1 MGFQLSRHSAI
12 SPVLFHFQIQGRAQ
26 MRPSIITVE
35 GRPHGPVTKS
45 PDHLNTIT
53 YSSVLFQI
61 RIIVQNFQKNIIS
74 EFCPSIFLVV
84 PNLHI
89 FIQ

>member
-1 MGFQLSRHSAI
+1 MGPLQSHPTI
-12 SPVLFHFQIQGRAQ
+12 S
-26 MRPSIITVE
+26 
-35 GRPHGPVTKS
+35 
-45 PDHLNTIT
+45 NTISC
-53 YSSVLFQI
+53 SSVLFQI
-61 RIIVQNFQKNIIS
+61 HVIVQNFQKNMIS

>member
-1 MGFQLSRHSAI
+1 MGPLQSHPTI
-12 SPVLFHFQIQGRAQ
+12 S
-26 MRPSIITVE
+26 
-35 GRPHGPVTKS
+35 
-45 PDHLNTIT
+45 NTIS

-61 RIIVQNFQKNIIS
+61 HVIVQNFQKNMIS

>member
-1 MGFQLSRHSAI
+1 
-12 SPVLFHFQIQGRAQ
+12 

-35 GRPHGPVTKS
+35 GEGAHGPVAKS
-45 PDHLNTIT
+45 PDHLNTIS

-61 RIIVQNFQKNIIS
+61 HVIVQNLQKTIIS